1 MPTGA
6 LTAIMIAFA
15 QTPGRAAAT
24 AGATRT
30 TPFVSVKKKR
40 SAAAASTTLSSAVP
54 TAEEE
59 EEAREECVLVKSQIK
74 LCEDAVHD
82 DGKEHTVLEIMAATH
97 LGKRVNTCSFV
108 HGALRARPPTFSRPT
123 KDLRLTTPMCTPN
136 THRRGGAAADQ
147 TRRHVHGA
155 ALERQH
161 QRLWAHSNQP
171 SRSQRC
177 CTMPGRR
184 RRGRSTHTFLQ
195 YYFILVH
202 E

>member
-1 MPTGA
+1 
-6 LTAIMIAFA
+6 MIAFA

-108 HGALRARPPTFSRPT
+108 HGASRARPPTYSRPT
-123 KDLRLTTPMCTPN
+123 KDIRLTTP
-136 THRRGGAAADQ
+136 TH
-147 TRRHVHGA
+147 
-155 ALERQH
+155 L
-161 QRLWAHSNQP
+161 
-171 SRSQRC
+171 
-177 CTMPGRR
+177 
-184 RRGRSTHTFLQ
+184 THTDAEEPPQIEHVGMYTELHWNGSTSGSWRTPISHRDHNAVVQCRAEGGGVGPPTLF
-195 YYFILVH
+195 YNTTSY
-202 E
+202 